1 MISGNNNKYFS
12 LYERERK
19 KIEVKLKQSLQN
31 REPKSLYAPSSY
43 IIQSGGKRLRPL
55 LVLFS
60 AKAVGG
66 KFSQAYNAAVAVELL
81 HNFTLVHDDIMDNA
95 DKRRNLPTLH
105 NKYDL
110 STAILSGDS
119 LLSVAYESLLKDLPD
134 NKHEDAKYAKSII
147 NSFTKGLIEVCEGQ
161 SLDKDFELKTSVSI
175 NDYLIMIKKKTAAMM
190 EMCCNIG
197 AIIGGGSRKE
207 INALS
212 NFGKNIGIAFQI
224 QDDLLDIVGNEN
236 EFGKFVGGDL
246 IEGKKT
252 YLFLTALGKSK
263 GSDKVDLLK
272 VIKNKGIKKNQI
284 KKYKSLYEKLK
295 VIEESKAEIEKY
307 TVKAL
312 SSIEH
317 LKNKSD
323 RDIFIWLADSLIK
336 RIR

>member
-1 MISGNNNKYFS
+1 MISDKKNKHYS
-12 LYERERK
+12 LYERERN
-19 KIEVKLKQSLQN
+19 KIELKLKSSLN
-31 REPKSLYAPSSY
+31 GREPKSLYLPSSY
-43 IIQSGGKRLRPL
+43 IIKSGGKRLRPL

-66 KFSQAYNAAVAVELL
+66 KYSQAYNAAVAVELL

-95 DKRRNLPTLH
+95 DKRRNMLTLH
-105 NKYDL
+105 KKYDL

-119 LLSVAYESLLKDLPD
+119 LLSVAYEYLIKDLPEGKKVD
-134 NKHEDAKYAKSII
+134 GRPKAII

-161 SLDKDFELKTSVSI
+161 SLDKDFEVKADVSI
-175 NDYLIMIKKKTAAMM
+175 DDYLIMIKKKTASMI

-197 AIIGGGSRKE
+197 GIIGGGSKQE

-252 YLFLTALGKSK
+252 YLFLTALKKSDGANK
-263 GSDKVDLLK
+263 NDLLK

-284 KKYKSLYEKLK
+284 KKYKSIYEKLN
-295 VIEESKAEIEKY
+295 VIEESKAAIEKY
-307 TVKAL
+307 TGKAL
-312 SSIEH
+312 SSIKY
-317 LKNKSD
+317 LKNNND
-323 RDIFIWLADSLIK
+323 REIFNWLADSLIK

>member
-1 MISGNNNKYFS
+1 MIAKSSNKYYS

-19 KIEVKLKQSLQN
+19 KIEVKLKESLQY
-31 REPKSLYAPSSY
+31 REPKTLYSPSSY

-66 KFSQAYNAAVAVELL
+66 KYSQAYNAAVAVELL

-95 DKRRNLPTLH
+95 DKRRNKLTLH
-105 NKYDL
+105 KKYDL

-119 LLSVAYESLLKDLPD
+119 LLAVAYEYLLKGSPTGRRTESG
-134 NKHEDAKYAKSII
+134 NTKKII

-161 SLDKDFELKTSVSI
+161 SLDKDFELKKNVSI
-175 NDYLIMIKKKTAAMM
+175 NDYLIMIKKKTAAMI

-197 AIIGGGSRKE
+197 GLIGGGSQKE

-252 YLFLTALGKSK
+252 YLFLTALNKSK
-263 GSDKVDLLK
+263 GSDRIDLLK
-272 VIKNKGIKKNQI
+272 VIKNKGVKRSQI
-284 KKYKSLYEKLK
+284 SKYKSLYEKLN
-295 VIEESKAEIEKY
+295 VIEESKAEIAKY
-307 TVKAL
+307 TGRAL
-312 SSIEH
+312 SSIKH
-317 LKNKSD
+317 LKNKND